1 MIISNNSG
9 GDMSIIC
16 LLEQTTTTT
25 AWWGLTYQAWEI
37 IALVGHSKQNNKA
50 FVIFISSLFLFPF
63 PPPFS
68 KIQCLVTLHCNH
80 VL

>member
-1 MIISNNSG
+1 MVGS
-9 GDMSIIC
+9 
-16 LLEQTTTTT
+16 
-25 AWWGLTYQAWEI
+25 YQAWEI